1 MAEGKGERGKGR
13 RHRETERENVA
24 DTLPSLMSALLGEE
38 DIVVFVRLFLEPFMV
53 MVAERRE
60 GQREESREERRA
72 LCV

>member
-24 DTLPSLMSALLGEE
+24 DTLQSLMSALLGEE